1 MYEEDRRE
9 EWMGLGII
17 LTELRMSTWV
27 ENRTDSK
34 LGMRVKSRI
43 GWRSLFSKGTFQQQ
57 ACVRNFLSQFNI
69 ELKENY
75 NDKES
80 KMKWLIMLEKLEGLY
95 GIRSSLSDQ
104 VGWHMLTWV
113 NDNPLPKSWDNFL
126 MWVDGYDSERAMIDL
141 TIKADN
147 DKEADNNGFTSSGSA
162 HNT

>member
-1 MYEEDRRE
+1 MYEIDRRE
-9 EWMGLGII
+9 EWMGLGIL

-34 LGMRVKSRI
+34 LGMRVKSRL

-57 ACVRNFLSQFNI
+57 SCVEMFLSQFDI
-69 ELKENY
+69 ELKETY

-80 KMKWLIMLEKLEGLY
+80 RMKWLIMLEKLEGLY

-113 NDNPLPKSWDNFL
+113 NDNPAPNSWDMFVI
-126 MWVDGYDSERAMIDL
+126 WAEAFDAERAMLDL
-141 TIKADN
+141 TI
-147 DKEADNNGFTSSGSA
+147 
-162 HNT
+162 